1 MPTRQVVVAL
11 DSFKGSISARDAVA
25 ALSAGIT
32 AVTTGATVVQLPI
45 ADGGEGTVDAL
56 LAAGFSSRS
65 HTVVGPLLTP
75 VQATVGVRGNE
86 AVVELA
92 SAAGLHLLPGPPTP
106 ETALRATTFGVGQL
120 VSAVVGAGATRVVI
134 GLGGSC
140 TTDGGSGLVQAL
152 GVELLAHDG
161 HRLGPDGGGTLSDL
175 DRLVPPPGWPLRG
188 VQFVAATDVTNPLL
202 GPDGAAGV
210 FGPQKGAAPRDVG
223 LLEAGL
229 TRWADAVDRT
239 TGTDCRDRP
248 GVGAAGG
255 TGFALAALLGAELT
269 SGIDLVL
276 DLAGFDEIVDRD
288 TLVVVGEG
296 SLDRQ
301 TLQGKGPFG
310 VARRAVRAGAQVIA
324 VAGRC
329 RLDAADLARAGIRA
343 VHTLED
349 LEPNVARS
357 MANASTLLFETGR
370 ALGLAHP

>member
-1 MPTRQVVVAL
+1 MAL

-32 AVTTGATVVQLPI
+32 AVTPGPSVVQLPI

-56 LAAGFSSRS
+56 LTRGFSLRPYM
-65 HTVVGPLLTP
+65 VAGPLLAP

-92 SAAGLHLLPGPPTP
+92 SAAGVHLLPGHPNS

-120 VSAVVGAGATRVVI
+120 VSAVVAAGATRVVI

-161 HRLGPDGGGTLSDL
+161 RRIGPDGGGALSDL
-175 DRLVPPPGWPLRG
+175 DSVIPPPGWPLRG

-210 FGPQKGAAPRDVG
+210 FGPQKGAGPREVG

-229 TRWADAVDRT
+229 TKWANAVDQTTRT
-239 TGTDCRDRP
+239 DRRDRP

-276 DLAGFDEIVDRD
+276 DLSGFDEIVDRD

-310 VARRAVRAGAQVIA
+310 VARRAVRAGAHVVA

-329 RLDAADLARAGIRA
+329 RLDSADLARTGIRA

-349 LEPNVARS
+349 LEPDVARS
-357 MANASTLLFETGR
+357 MANASTLLFEIGRTLGR
-370 ALGLAHP
+370 ALS